1 MNIEL
6 PIKDIHAREILDSRG
21 NPTVETEVLLE
32 GGASGVAAVPSGAST
47 GIYEAHELRDND
59 QKRYGGKG
67 VKNAVSNVNGEI
79 KNALIGMNALSQADV
94 DRRMIVL
101 DSTPDKSHLGANAIL
116 SVSLATAKAAAN
128 ALHIPLYRLLG
139 GAAARNLPVPMMNIL
154 NGGAHAG
161 NNIDVQEFMIMPVG
175 ADDFSQAIEWCADV
189 YHMLGKVLKEKG
201 YETGIGDEGGYA
213 PDLASDRDALDAIL
227 EAMSR
232 AGFTPGTNFMIAIDA
247 ASSEWIK
254 DDGSYYLPKAKKQ
267 LSRKEL
273 LEYWQE
279 LVGVYP
285 IVSIEDGLAE
295 NDWSGWQEI
304 TEGLGND
311 IQLVGDDLFVTNA
324 KRLQKGIYSNA
335 ANSILIKVNQIGT
348 LSETLETINLAHQH
362 GYTTVISHRSG
373 ETEDTFIADLAVAV
387 NACQIKTGAP
397 ARSERVAKYNRLL
410 KIEEELGGYAHYIG
424 LGAFYNLK

>member
-1 MNIEL
+1 MNLEL

-21 NPTVETEVLLE
+21 NPTVETEVTLAC
-32 GGASGVAAVPSGAST
+32 GASGVAAVPSGAST
-47 GIYEAHELRDND
+47 GIYEALELRDGD
-59 QKRYGGKG
+59 PKRYGGKG
-67 VKNAVSNVNGEI
+67 VKKAVDNVNGEI
-79 KNALIGMNALSQADV
+79 KNAVVGMNALSQADV

-101 DSTPDKSHLGANAIL
+101 DSTPDKSRLGANAIL

-175 ADDFSQAIEWCADV
+175 ADNFSQALEWCAEV

-213 PDLASDRDALDAIL
+213 PDLSSDRDALDAIL
-227 EAMSR
+227 EAMSK
-232 AGFTPGTNFMIAIDA
+232 AGFNPGTHFLIAIDA

-254 DDGSYYLPKAKKQ
+254 DDGSYFLPKAKKE
-267 LSRKEL
+267 LSRKQL
-273 LEYWQE
+273 LDYWQE

-295 NDWSGWQEI
+295 NDWDGWQEI
-304 TEGLGND
+304 TEGLGKD

-424 LGAFYNLK
+424 PGAFYNLK